1 LKKKYKLGARKMSTA
16 VKCAILLEI
25 SSGAAKRLPFSTESL
40 TDDNIVAIMDELH
53 EVIWLWMG
61 KSTGLVMR
69 RGSMRAARSLKAY
82 GHEIG
87 NAIVGRKLKDVVAID
102 GLKITTDPE
111 EKNRFDQV
119 ISLFTREHE
128 IKYEF
133 LAEYQVLAE
142 VQQKAYYGLSKSQRD
157 DLVAAAISAPS
168 AGDDSRK
175 IEEIVGQFRPAPPGE
190 SAVENVPKPTIKP
203 TIKMDV
209 GPTVSPPKPAVKA
222 EAPPVTAPKPA
233 PPVSPSKAAV
243 KAEIPTL
250 DIPEAEFIEIPEEKP
265 AAPAPKPAIDETT
278 LGEVKAAI
286 VVSSV
291 ISEINDIFLNV
302 KTEGGQT
309 IYTVEGPE
317 GAICKFALEKSKIQ
331 FLPGSWEKID
341 SEKKRKIQ
349 KLFIDRV
356 KVLIGG

>member
-1 LKKKYKLGARKMSTA
+1 MSQA

-25 SSGAAKRLPFSTESL
+25 SSGAAKRLPFSSESL

-87 NAIVGRKLKDVVAID
+87 NAIVGRKLKDVIAID
-102 GLKITTDPE
+102 GLKINSDPG
-111 EKNRFDQV
+111 EKNNFDQV

-133 LAEYQVLAE
+133 LAEYSVLAE

-190 SAVENVPKPTIKP
+190 SSAEIISKPSLKPTIR
-203 TIKMDV
+203 MDV
-209 GPTVSPPKPAVKA
+209 GPTVSPPKPVVKT
-222 EAPPVTAPKPA
+222 EAPPVIAPKPA
-233 PPVSPSKAAV
+233 PKMEVAPPVSSPKPTV
-243 KAEIPTL
+243 KAEIPTF
-250 DIPEAEFIEIPEEKP
+250 DIPETEFIEISEEKP
-265 AAPAPKPAIDETT
+265 AAPSPKPAIDEMTI
-278 LGEVKAAI
+278 GEVKASI
-286 VVSSV
+286 VISSV
-291 ISEINDIFLNV
+291 LSEINDVFLGV
-302 KTEGGQT
+302 RTEGGQKV
-309 IYTVEGPE
+309 YTVEGPE

-331 FLPGSWEKID
+331 FLSGSWEKID
-341 SEKKRKIQ
+341 PDKKRKIQ
-349 KLFIDRV
+349 QLFINRV
-356 KVLIGG
+356 KVLIG